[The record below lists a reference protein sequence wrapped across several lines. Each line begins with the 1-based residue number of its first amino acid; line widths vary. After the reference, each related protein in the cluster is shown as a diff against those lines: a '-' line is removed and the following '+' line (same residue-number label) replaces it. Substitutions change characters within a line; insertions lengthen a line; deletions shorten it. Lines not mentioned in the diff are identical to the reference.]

1 MRAARGG
8 GARVGKVWGVACQGV
23 GGKVSHNLR
32 GILTTKTTTNLKLNA
47 QNATTTKKSLNF

>member
-1 MRAARGG
+1 
-8 GARVGKVWGVACQGV
+8 VWGVACQGV